1 MASLVSRDNIM
12 SPDTKMEDNNN
23 ISVFRNKRIR
33 SDLNLL
39 KSDKASFLSDLY
51 NFHNA
56 RK

>member
-1 MASLVSRDNIM
+1 MASLVNRDRIM
-12 SPDTKMEDNNN
+12 SPDSKMEDNNN
-23 ISVFRNKRIR
+23 ISAFRSKRIR